1 MVRSNHAARWGA
13 ILIVFSNAVLALPL
27 KASQESGACRSI
39 PVSETAGCSARRGEE
54 GLQMQEDEHSG
65 EIRSSFGNI
74 VINVYGKKEDR
85 RPEGIDSS
93 IRWGSG
99 SHEPLHSP
107 EELKKHIKKHAE
119 QLRAKGCKEPFL
131 YLRGDRKALFTDSRE
146 VIQVAAE
153 CNVKRVRFSGPPVA
167 AVPGIP
173 ERPQSGTVSSM
184 PSTSI
189 FLLPHA
195 LFYGNGNGLFY
206 PLVEEKGS
214 LGVIVEWL
222 KNKKRSAG
230 RAGGRVVVQLM
241 VAGDVPNQRAAAVM
255 DVLMRAGM
263 DSVVLKTFKDS

>member
-1 MVRSNHAARWGA
+1 MR
-13 ILIVFSNAVLALPL
+13 
-27 KASQESGACRSI
+27 
-39 PVSETAGCSARRGEE
+39 
-54 GLQMQEDEHSG
+54 EDEHSG

-85 RPEGIDSS
+85 RPEGTDSS

-107 EELKKHIKKHAE
+107 EELKKHIKKQAE

-184 PSTSI
+184 PSASI

-195 LFYGNGNGLFY
+195 LCYGNGNGLFY

-230 RAGGRVVVQLM
+230 REAG
-241 VAGDVPNQRAAAVM
+241 
-255 DVLMRAGM
+255 
-263 DSVVLKTFKDS
+263 